1 MELRTNAVLLDG
13 LIQCFDFANIE
24 LGIRPLKQLAQSQE
38 QRKSFS
44 SASIDNFRRCQ
55 TNRK

>member
-24 LGIRPLKQLAQSQE
+24 VGIRRFKAAGSISRTT
-38 QRKSFS
+38 RKSFS
-44 SASIDNFRRCQ
+44 STGLNYFRGR
-55 TNRK
+55 